1 MDYSASGAGSRR
13 FTRHRI
19 DVRLKVSFRD
29 EGKPVSVF
37 GRANVLGQGG
47 LGAFIPYNL
56 RIGTQVTLEI
66 SFPYSPA
73 ELKIEAIIRNS
84 LGFRY
89 GLEFKKMGDEALAV
103 IIQNCNAA
111 AVLE

>member
-1 MDYSASGAGSRR
+1 MDNATGGAGVRR
-13 FTRHRI
+13 FARHRI

-47 LGAFIPYNL
+47 LGAFIPYNMP
-56 RIGTQVTLEI
+56 IGTQVTLEI

-73 ELKIEAIIRNS
+73 ELTIEAIVRNS

-89 GLEFKKMGDEALAV
+89 GLEFTRMGEEARTA
-103 IIQNCNAA
+103 IINNCKAA

>member
-1 MDYSASGAGSRR
+1 MDHTAGGASTRR
-13 FTRHRI
+13 FTRHQI

-29 EGKPVSVF
+29 DGKPMSVF

-47 LGAFIPYNL
+47 LGAFIPYNMP
-56 RIGTQVTLEI
+56 IGTQVTLEI

-73 ELKIEAIIRNS
+73 ELTIEAIVRNS

-89 GLEFKKMGDEALAV
+89 GLEFMKMGEEARSV
-103 IIQNCNAA
+103 IIKNCNSATA
-111 AVLE
+111 LE

>member
-1 MDYSASGAGSRR
+1 MDHSASGAGLRR

-19 DVRLKVSFRD
+19 DVRLKVSYRD

-47 LGAFIPYNL
+47 LGAFIPCNL
-56 RIGTQVTLEI
+56 AIGARVTLEI
-66 SFPYSPA
+66 SFPYSAA
-73 ELKIEAIIRNS
+73 ELTLEAIVRNS

-89 GLEFKKMGDEALAV
+89 GLEFTKMGEEARMV
-103 IIQNCNAA
+103 ILQNCNAA
-111 AVLE
+111 PVLD